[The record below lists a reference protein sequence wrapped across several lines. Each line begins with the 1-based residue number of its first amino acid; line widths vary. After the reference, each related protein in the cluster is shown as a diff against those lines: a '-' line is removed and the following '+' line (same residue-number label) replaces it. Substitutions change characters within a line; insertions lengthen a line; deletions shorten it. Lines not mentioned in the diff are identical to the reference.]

1 MTQLPENVQIIIDKY
16 VLPLNRLSISSKE
29 FGYIIDAMQANYAYG
44 IAVGL
49 ALASAQE
56 NKPMISRFKTG
67 SEGIPLVN
75 EIINALAPY
84 EAELAQYF
92 KEALGL

>member
-1 MTQLPENVQIIIDKY
+1 MTQLPESVQTIIDKY
-16 VLPLNRLSISSKE
+16 ILPLNRLPISSKE
-29 FGYIIDAMQANYAYG
+29 FAYIIDAMQANYAYG

-49 ALASAQE
+49 ALASASE
-56 NKPMISRFKTG
+56 NKPMISQFKTG
-67 SEGIPLVN
+67 NEGIPIVN
-75 EIINALAPY
+75 EIINATAPY